1 MLAVFSRIAQPQQIN
16 PAEFERC
23 MRDSHRQVYGLA
35 MRLTGQVSDAED
47 LVQEAYIRAFR
58 FFHRYDPTLPFTSWM
73 YRILTNVHI
82 DQNRRKGRIRTSSL
96 DHAGADGETAWEV
109 ADETSSP
116 ERTIMEGQ
124 LDDALQYGLMAM
136 SPEFRMAVVLA
147 DVEGMA
153 YEEIAE
159 VMQTSIGTVRS
170 RIHRG
175 RRQLRR
181 YLEREYPDRYS
192 EVGYELP

>member
-1 MLAVFSRIAQPQQIN
+1 MHSLLAN
-16 PAEFERC
+16 PSQSQRPDPAAFERY

-35 MRLTGQVSDAED
+35 MRLTGQSSDAED

-58 FFHRYDPTLPFTSWM
+58 FFFRYDPTLPFTSWM
-73 YRILTNVHI
+73 YRILTNIHI
-82 DQNRRKGRIRTSSL
+82 DHNRRKGRIKASSL
-96 DHAGADGETAWEV
+96 DHAGSDGETAWEV

-116 ERTIMEGQ
+116 DRLIMDGE
-124 LDDALQYGLMAM
+124 LDDALQLGLMAM
-136 SPEFRMAVVLA
+136 CPEFRMAVVLA

-153 YEEIAE
+153 YEEIAD

-175 RRQLRR
+175 RKQMRR
-181 YLEREYPDRYS
+181 YLEREFPERFK
-192 EVGYELP
+192 EVGV

>member
-1 MLAVFSRIAQPQQIN
+1 MLSVVTRIAQPQNIN
-16 PAEFERC
+16 PSEFERC

-58 FFHRYDPTLPFTSWM
+58 FFHRYDPNLPFTSWM

-109 ADETSSP
+109 ADEKSSP
-116 ERTIMEGQ
+116 ERTVMEGQ
-124 LDDALQYGLMAM
+124 LDDALQYALMAM

-159 VMQTSIGTVRS
+159 VMNTSIGTVRS

-175 RRQLRR
+175 RRQLRK
-181 YLEREYPDRYS
+181 YLEREYPQRFQ
-192 EVGYELP
+192 EVEA

>member
-1 MLAVFSRIAQPQQIN
+1 MISVLTRVIQPQRTDQ
-16 PAEFERC
+16 AEFERR

-35 MRLTGQVSDAED
+35 MRLTGQQSDAED

-58 FFHRYDPTLPFTSWM
+58 FFHRYDSNLPFTSWM

-96 DHAGADGETAWEV
+96 DHSGADGETAWEV

-116 ERTIMEGQ
+116 ERTLMHGA
-124 LDDALQYGLMAM
+124 LDDALQYALMSM
-136 SPEFRMAVVLA
+136 SPEFRTAVVLA

-159 VMQTSIGTVRS
+159 VMKTSIGTVRS

-181 YLEREYPDRYS
+181 YLDREYPNRFS
-192 EVGYELP
+192 EVSS